1 MAKDLDDLLGALSV
15 APTYGAGDASLDGLE
30 AGVWAKVDQTRRAQ
44 SAGGGVRVQ
53 LAVAVAALA
62 MGAVVGGGVAA
73 DRHPVQSEAALLSE
87 DAGLAFSVAI
97 EGGA

>member
-15 APTYGAGDASLDGLE
+15 APAYGGGEAALDGLE
-30 AGVWAKVDQTRRAQ
+30 AGVWARVDQARRAQ
-44 SAGGGVRVQ
+44 AAGGGVKMQ
-53 LAVAVAALA
+53 LAVAAAALV
-62 MGAVVGGGVAA
+62 MGAVVGGVAV
-73 DRHPVQSEAALLSE
+73 DRQPVRSEAALLSE

>member
-15 APTYGAGDASLDGLE
+15 APVDGALDDLE
-30 AGVWAKVDQTRRAQ
+30 SGVWARVEQARRAQ
-44 SAGGGVRVQ
+44 AMAGGGMKMQ

-62 MGAVVGGGVAA
+62 MGAVVGGVSAERRPA
-73 DRHPVQSEAALLSE
+73 RSEMVVLSE
-87 DAGLAFSVAI
+87 DAGLAPSVAI

>member
-15 APTYGAGDASLDGLE
+15 APTYGAGEASLDGLE

-44 SAGGGVRVQ
+44 AAGGGVRVQ

-62 MGAVVGGGVAA
+62 MGAVVGGVAV
-73 DRHPVQSEAALLSE
+73 DRQPVRSEAALLSE